1 MRKYAWKRILSMW
14 PNDYLVRLVRIS
26 HLNRTQELLI
36 CFLLQTEE
44 WFGRQFWKHQSSRAC
59 HRLQAILGWR
69 AFKVLGGR
77 LVSKEGVLAPL
88 GFWCMWPGTTLCL
101 GALLPC
107 FGAMVPQLP
116 VWVGPGVA
124 WSVPSRAI
132 GAWLSLP
139 RFQRTEPPSSY
150 RSGTPAS
157 EIWMEAPRQRNTMGA
172 GSSKDVG
179 SGPNQSREWD
189 FLLQCIQKASSR
201 PQWAWETDHW
211 AKEDCLLWSL
221 EFQQDLPVAFWT
233 CLGPVTPFFILIA
246 PFLNENV
253 YPMSI
258 QPLCFRSTLPEDEL

>member
-14 PNDYLVRLVRIS
+14 LNDYLVRLVRIN

-59 HRLQAILGWR
+59 HRLQAILGGR

-139 RFQRTEPPSSY
+139 RFQRTEPPSTY

-179 SGPNQSREWD
+179 SGPSQSSKWD
-189 FLLQCIQKASSR
+189 FLLQCIQEGKLSTPVGLGDR
-201 PQWAWETDHW
+201 PLSQRGLLTLEPWVPTGFACCILDLLGTCHSLLLSDCSLFEWE
-211 AKEDCLLWSL
+211 CLSY
-221 EFQQDLPVAFWT
+221 
-233 CLGPVTPFFILIA
+233 
-246 PFLNENV
+246 V
-253 YPMSI
+253 YPTI
-258 QPLCFRSTLPEDEL
+258 VF